1 MARTTT
7 IDHARAAL
15 TLLEEARA
23 KLDRREHQALIALDI
38 ADAQIRIADIIHM
51 MEQAKNGMSR
61 E

>member
-51 MEQAKNGMSR
+51 MEQAKNGISR